1 MDDNN
6 ENKENLNSEN
16 INQNETQNLDLTQNN
31 ENEQNSNQQN
41 NENEQNNNKQNNEN
55 EPNNNTTNNQK
66 PLKRIFHYE
75 SIKSYWNN
83 QKPNYTNSEFKD
95 ELFPTTTESLMDYKK
110 ETEYVNKI
118 SINEIEWK
126 KLSEILTPNEITIFD
141 KKEDKIDLSINF
153 NENKG

>member
-6 ENKENLNSEN
+6 ENKENTNSEN
-16 INQNETQNLDLTQNN
+16 INQNEESNLNLT
-31 ENEQNSNQQN
+31 EN
-41 NENEQNNNKQNNEN
+41 NENEQNNN
-55 EPNNNTTNNQK
+55 TTNTQK

-153 NENKG
+153 NENKGELFSHYTHFFHAINLL